1 VKASRSSERAAAD
14 AWIERLL
21 SDREFARA
29 EVAKR
34 DARRQAALRKS
45 LPVLKR
51 VTESLRT
58 VGYDVTALSELPVP
72 EDGDPVIAVLVEW
85 MTRLDNEAVK
95 GDIASALTFR
105 SADAELA
112 RFLVA
117 QFESAPPD
125 SFLQWTVGNA
135 IGAMA
140 QVVVVDDLIRLVSV
154 SEYGDARGQLVRAL
168 AGFGGDPRVETT
180 ILELLSDESVA
191 VEAIETAGR
200 LRLAD
205 AVDPIRAWLD
215 TGDEVVTETARQALA
230 RIARS

>member
-1 VKASRSSERAAAD
+1 MN
-14 AWIERLL
+14 
-21 SDREFARA
+21 
-29 EVAKR
+29 
-34 DARRQAALRKS
+34 ARRQAALRRS

-58 VGYDVTALSELPVP
+58 VGYDVTALSELPVL
-72 EDGDPVIAVLVEW
+72 EDGDPVIAVLVDW

-95 GDIASALTFR
+95 EGIARALTFR

-125 SFLQWTVGNA
+125 SLLQWTVGNA

-154 SEYGDARGQLVRAL
+154 SEYGEARGQLVRAL
-168 AGFGGDPRVETT
+168 AGFGGDQRVEAT

-191 VEAIETAGR
+191 IEAIETAGR